1 MSPSSLRADR
11 RAPRNTWR
19 ASIGRHRGILAGALL
34 LFGLTAATVLAPAL
48 APHDPLEIAATGGVT
63 LERPTAAHPFGT
75 DALGRDLLA
84 RVLRAGRVSLA
95 VGVGVELLVA
105 ALGCAI
111 GLLAGY
117 AGGTLDAVLMRT
129 TDVVMAFPSLVLAI
143 GLIAVFERPGL
154 DKVVLVLVALG
165 WTTIARVVRG
175 AVLSLKT
182 REYVQAARALGA
194 PHLSIVVR
202 HLLPNALG
210 PLLVAATL
218 GVGSNMIAEAGLS
231 FLGLGAQSPTLSWGA
246 LLADGQTFLVTAPWV
261 AVFPG
266 LALLLAVLGVNL
278 LGDGL
283 RDLLDP
289 RFRE

>member
-1 MSPSSLRADR
+1 VRGSAVLR
-11 RAPRNTWR
+11 
-19 ASIGRHRGILAGALL
+19 RHRGIVAGGLLLATLAGAAV
-34 LFGLTAATVLAPAL
+34 FGPVLVR
-48 APHDPLEIAATGGVT
+48 HDPLEVAGGGGMT

-84 RVLRAGRVSLA
+84 RVLWAGRVSLA
-95 VGVGVELLVA
+95 VGIGVEALVA
-105 ALGCAI
+105 LLGCLI
-111 GLLAGY
+111 GLVAGY
-117 AGGTLDAVLMRT
+117 YGGAVDSVLMRT

-175 AVLSLKT
+175 AALSL
-182 REYVQAARALGA
+182 RERDYVQAARALGA
-194 PHLSIVVR
+194 DNRTIIVR
-202 HLLPNALG
+202 HVLPNALG

-246 LLADGQTFLVTAPWV
+246 MLADGQTFLSSAPWV

-266 LALLLAVLGVNL
+266 VALLLAVLGINL

-283 RDLLDP
+283 RDRLDP
-289 RFRE
+289 RLRE

>member
-1 MSPSSLRADR
+1 VLFGA
-11 RAPRNTWR
+11 
-19 ASIGRHRGILAGALL
+19 LAGA
-34 LFGLTAATVLAPAL
+34 AAFAPIL
-48 APHDPLEIAATGGVT
+48 APHDPLEIAGGGGLT

-84 RVLRAGRVSLA
+84 RVLWAGRVSLA

-105 ALGCAI
+105 LLGCVV
-111 GLLAGY
+111 GLAAGY
-117 AGGTLDAVLMRT
+117 YGGVLDGVLMRT
-129 TDVVMAFPSLVLAI
+129 TDVVMAFPSLVLAL

-175 AVLSLKT
+175 AALSLKE

-194 PHLSIVVR
+194 DNRAIIAR
-202 HLLPNALG
+202 HVLPNALG
-210 PLLVAATL
+210 PLLVATTL

-246 LLADGQTFLVTAPWV
+246 MLADGQTFLASAPWV

-266 LALLLAVLGVNL
+266 VALLLAVLGINL

-283 RDLLDP
+283 RDWLDP

>member
-1 MSPSSLRADR
+1 LRHVL
-11 RAPRNTWR
+11 T
-19 ASIGRHRGILAGALL
+19 RHRGIVAGGALL
-34 LFGLTAATVLAPAL
+34 VVLGGAAALAPIL
-48 APHDPLEIAATGGVT
+48 APHDPLEIAPGGGPT
-63 LERPTAAHPFGT
+63 LERPTTAHPFGT

-84 RVLRAGRVSLA
+84 RVLWAGRVSLA
-95 VGVGVELLVA
+95 VGVGVELVVA
-105 ALGCAI
+105 LLGCVV
-111 GLLAGY
+111 GLAAGY
-117 AGGTLDAVLMRT
+117 YGGVLDGLLMRT

-175 AVLSLKT
+175 AALSLKE
-182 REYVQAARALGA
+182 RDYVQAARALGA
-194 PHLSIVVR
+194 HNGTIIAR
-202 HLLPNALG
+202 HVLPNALG

-231 FLGLGAQSPTLSWGA
+231 FLGLGAQSPTLSWGSM
-246 LLADGQTFLVTAPWV
+246 LADGQTFLASAPWV

-266 LALLLAVLGVNL
+266 VALLLAVLGINL

>member
-1 MSPSSLRADR
+1 MASGGRSS
-11 RAPRNTWR
+11 
-19 ASIGRHRGILAGALL
+19 IVRHRGIVAGAVLL
-34 LFGLTAATVLAPAL
+34 VALATAAALAPVL
-48 APHDPLEIAATGGVT
+48 APHDPLEIAGAGGVT

-105 ALGCAI
+105 ALGCAV
-111 GLLAGY
+111 GLVAGY
-117 AGGTLDAVLMRT
+117 AGGALDAVLMRT

-175 AVLSLKT
+175 AVLSLKG

-194 PHLSIVVR
+194 PHLTIVLR

>member
-1 MSPSSLRADR
+1 VFER
-11 RAPRNTWR
+11 RRNVV
-19 ASIGRHRGILAGALL
+19 AGAVVLS
-34 LFGLTAATVLAPAL
+34 VLACTTVVGPL
-48 APHDPLEIAATGGVT
+48 LVPHDPLEIAAAGGVT
-63 LERPTAAHPFGT
+63 LEPPTGAHPFGT

-84 RVLRAGRVSLA
+84 RVLAAGRVSLA
-95 VGVGVELLVA
+95 VGVGVELVVA
-105 ALGCAI
+105 ALGCAV
-111 GLLAGY
+111 GLAAGY
-117 AGGTLDAVLMRT
+117 YGGVLDAVLMRI

-154 DKVVLVLVALG
+154 DKVVLVLAALG

-175 AVLSLKT
+175 AVLSLKQ
-182 REYVQAARALGA
+182 REYVQAAHALGA
-194 PHLSIVVR
+194 GHRTIVVR

-218 GVGSNMIAEAGLS
+218 GVGGNMIAEAGLS

-261 AVFPG
+261 AIFPG

-289 RFRE
+289 RS

>member
-1 MSPSSLRADR
+1 M
-11 RAPRNTWR
+11 
-19 ASIGRHRGILAGALL
+19 
-34 LFGLTAATVLAPAL
+34 
-48 APHDPLEIAATGGVT
+48 
-63 LERPTAAHPFGT
+63 
-75 DALGRDLLA
+75 
-84 RVLRAGRVSLA
+84 
-95 VGVGVELLVA
+95 
-105 ALGCAI
+105 
-111 GLLAGY
+111 
-117 AGGTLDAVLMRT
+117 
-129 TDVVMAFPSLVLAI
+129 
-143 GLIAVFERPGL
+143 
-154 DKVVLVLVALG
+154 LVALG

-175 AVLSLKT
+175 AVLSLKG
-182 REYVQAARALGA
+182 REYVQAAQALGA
-194 PHLSIVVR
+194 AHLTIVLR

-289 RFRE
+289 RWHELPRPRQRGGCFAFDLTSGRGSGTKPSRFGIRLRGSVAASTISSSLTMPLRWSRYAVTAYTSSGVSDPGSSKGCVRRM

>member
-1 MSPSSLRADR
+1 MPVTR
-11 RAPRNTWR
+11 R
-19 ASIGRHRGILAGALL
+19 RHGIVGGGALL
-34 LFGLTAATVLAPAL
+34 CLLVGAAILAPVL
-48 APHDPLEIAATGGVT
+48 APHDPLEIAAGGGLT
-63 LERPTAAHPFGT
+63 LERPMLAHPFGT

-84 RVLRAGRVSLA
+84 RVLWAGRVSLA

-105 ALGCAI
+105 LLGCAV
-111 GLLAGY
+111 GLVAGY
-117 AGGTLDAVLMRT
+117 YGGVVDGVLMRT

-175 AVLSLKT
+175 SVLSLKE
-182 REYVQAARALGA
+182 REFVQAARALGA
-194 PHLSIVVR
+194 GHRAIILR
-202 HLLPNALG
+202 HVLPNALG

-218 GVGSNMIAEAGLS
+218 GVGGNMIAEAGLS

-246 LLADGQTFLVTAPWV
+246 LLADGQTFLVSAPWV

-266 LALLLAVLGVNL
+266 LALLVAVLSVNV

-289 RFRE
+289 RSQ

>member
-1 MSPSSLRADR
+1 MIA
-11 RAPRNTWR
+11 
-19 ASIGRHRGILAGALL
+19 GGALL
-34 LFGLTAATVLAPAL
+34 LSLAAAAAL
-48 APHDPLEIAATGGVT
+48 GPLVVPHDPLEIASGTGVT

-84 RVLRAGRVSLA
+84 RVLWAGRVSLT

-105 ALGCAI
+105 VLGCAV
-111 GLLAGY
+111 GLAAGY
-117 AGGTLDAVLMRT
+117 YGGPLDSVLMRT

-175 AVLSLKT
+175 AVLALKE
-182 REYVQAARALGA
+182 REYVQAAQALGA
-194 PHLSIVVR
+194 SHRAVILR

-246 LLADGQTFLVTAPWV
+246 LLADGQTFLITAPWV

-283 RDLLDP
+283 RDWLDP
-289 RFRE
+289 RS

>member
-1 MSPSSLRADR
+1 MASP
-11 RAPRNTWR
+11 WR
-19 ASIGRHRGILAGALL
+19 PSIVRHRGIVAGAVLL
-34 LFGLTAATVLAPAL
+34 VAL
-48 APHDPLEIAATGGVT
+48 ATLATLASVVASHDPLEIAGAGGVT
-63 LERPTAAHPFGT
+63 LERPSAAHPFGT
-75 DALGRDLLA
+75 DALGRDQLA

-95 VGVGVELLVA
+95 VGVGVELLVVT
-105 ALGCAI
+105 LGCAV
-111 GLLAGY
+111 GLVAGY

-143 GLIAVFERPGL
+143 GIIAVFERPGL

-175 AVLSLKT
+175 AVLSLKG
-182 REYVQAARALGA
+182 REYVQAAQALGA
-194 PHLSIVVR
+194 PHLTIVVR